1 MVYTIVIFIE
11 TMKKAFKKPVI
22 KFAILAVDIVCFRLI
37 DGKLHVLLGKVNALP
52 FYEGMLGI
60 IGGIIG
66 PEETSDQA
74 VERHLLNK
82 AGIATAYKEQL
93 QSFSRVDRD
102 KRGRVVSV
110 AYFALMDKDSRDL
123 GKASVASDWHP
134 VEKVPSLAFDHNEII
149 KVAQE
154 RLKGKISYTNI
165 IQHLLPAEFTLT
177 ELQTAYEIVLEHQL
191 DKRNFRKKILK
202 LGVLKQTGKRKIGEA
217 ARPAELYR
225 FASRKIEYTE
235 II

>member
-1 MVYTIVIFIE
+1 MIYTIIIFE
-11 TMKKAFKKPVI
+11 RTMKKTFKKPII

-37 DGKLHVLLGKVNALP
+37 GGKLHILLGKVNALP

-66 PEETSDQA
+66 PAETSDQA
-74 VERHLLNK
+74 VERHLSKK
-82 AGIATAYKEQL
+82 AGISSVYKEQL
-93 QSFSRVDRD
+93 QAFSKVDRD

-110 AYFALMDKDSRDL
+110 AYFALMDKDTRDSD
-123 GKASVASDWHP
+123 KASVATEWHP
-134 VEKVPSLAFDHNEII
+134 IEKVPSLAFDHNEII

-154 RLKGKISYTNI
+154 RLKGKIGYTNI
-165 IQHLLPAEFTLT
+165 IQHLLPHEFTLT
-177 ELQTAYEIVLEHQL
+177 ELQTAYEIILGHQL

-202 LGVLKQTGKRKIGEA
+202 IGVLKQTGQRKIGEA

-225 FASRKIEYTE
+225 FASKKVEYVE